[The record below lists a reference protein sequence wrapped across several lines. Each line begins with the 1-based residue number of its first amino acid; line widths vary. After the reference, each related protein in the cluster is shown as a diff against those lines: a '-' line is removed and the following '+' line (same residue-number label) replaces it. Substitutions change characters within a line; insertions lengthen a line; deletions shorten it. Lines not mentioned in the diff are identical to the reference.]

1 MKRIAVVIATM
12 AVSLAGCSA
21 AATAAADSTSG
32 PAAGPVAAAGAALH
46 CHSVNGL
53 PDRHCTPGATY
64 PRVTQATI
72 GRTICVRG
80 WTATVR
86 PPESYTENLKREQ
99 IAEYG
104 YRDKRLR
111 DYEEDHL
118 IPLELGGSPRSV
130 RNLWPEYDGGV
141 IPNPKDKVEDALRDA
156 VCAHRVR
163 LAAAQRAI
171 ARDWK
176 TAERVLGLTAPQP
189 TPSPAP
195 PTPKPS
201 PTRTTSALSCS
212 ASVSNSR
219 PADYTT
225 VDVYV
230 TTAAGAGVS
239 TVAHYKTTSHR
250 KSVTAGNGGKATIAY
265 YISGATKGYRVVVDV
280 TVTRAS
286 ATARCSTSFTPA

>member
-1 MKRIAVVIATM
+1 MKRIAVVIAAAT
-12 AVSLAGCSA
+12 VSLAGCSPA
-21 AATAAADSTSG
+21 GTMAADSTGVS
-32 PAAGPVAAAGAALH
+32 AAAQALTAGAALH
-46 CHSVNGL
+46 CRSVNGL
-53 PDRHCTPGATY
+53 PDRRCTPGASY
-64 PRVTQATI
+64 ARVTQADI
-72 GRTICVRG
+72 GRTICAKG

-104 YRDKRLR
+104 YRDKRLH

-141 IPNPKDKVEDALRDA
+141 IPNPKDKVEDALRAA

-189 TPSPAP
+189 TPA

-201 PTRTTSALSCS
+201 PSRTTSALSCS

-225 VDVYV
+225 VDMYV
-230 TTAAGAGVS
+230 TTAAGAGVT

-250 KSVTAGNGGKATIAY
+250 KSATAGNGGKATIAY

-280 TVTRAS
+280 TVTRGS

>member
-12 AVSLAGCSA
+12 TVSLAGCSA
-21 AATAAADSTSG
+21 AAATAADSTG
-32 PAAGPVAAAGAALH
+32 VPASATGAALH

-64 PRVTQATI
+64 ARVTQATI

-99 IAEYG
+99 IVEYG
-104 YRDKRLR
+104 YRDKRLH

-189 TPSPAP
+189 TPAPAP

-201 PTRTTSALSCS
+201 PTRTTSAPSCS
-212 ASVSNSR
+212 ASVSNSQ
-219 PADYTT
+219 ADYTT

-230 TTAAGAGVS
+230 TTAAGAGVT

-250 KSVTAGNGGKATIAY
+250 KSATAGNRGKATIAY

-280 TVTRAS
+280 TVTRGS